1 VNARGVRAGAAMC
14 SITPFTIAACLVL
27 ASCSVIPT
35 APSGLPDEWIPSVS
49 PSAIPSES
57 AASDFGYTDA
67 ESAAVRVRNVGCD
80 GLSTG
85 SGFVLDEHTIVTNH
99 HVVASTG
106 RLEVTLADGTD
117 VTVTASK
124 YATNADFGLITTEE
138 SLAYAVTLAEADAE
152 MGDTITVVGY
162 PEGGALTVSE
172 GIIEGAEVD
181 TLDKASFV
189 QATTAYAAPG
199 SSGSAVYNQAGEVI
213 GVLYAGSTETDETM
227 IVPLSLL
234 KAFLTTPTFQVDNPP
249 ACTPAWL

>member
-1 VNARGVRAGAAMC
+1 MTARGVRAGV
-14 SITPFTIAACLVL
+14 AACTITACTITACIVL
-27 ASCSVIPT
+27 ASCSVIPA
-35 APSGLPDEWIPSVS
+35 APSGLPEAWVPSVS

-106 RLEVTLADGTD
+106 RLEVTLSDGTD

-124 YATNADFGLITTEE
+124 YGTNADFALITTEE

-152 MGDTITVVGY
+152 TGDSITVVGY
-162 PEGGALTVSE
+162 PEGGVLQVSE
-172 GIIEGAEVD
+172 GVVEGADFD

-189 QATTAYAAPG
+189 QVTTAYAAPG
-199 SSGSAVYNQAGEVI
+199 SSGSAVYNEAGEVI
-213 GVLYAGSTETDETM
+213 GVLYAGSSATDETM

-234 KAFLTTPTFQVDNPP
+234 KAFLTTPAFQVDNPP

>member
-1 VNARGVRAGAAMC
+1 MNARGVRASVTVC
-14 SITPFTIAACLVL
+14 TVAACLVL

-35 APSGLPDEWIPSVS
+35 APSGLPDEWIPSIS

-106 RLEVTLADGTD
+106 RLEVTLSDGTD
-117 VTVTASK
+117 ITVTASK
-124 YATNADFGLITTEE
+124 YATNADFALITTEE
-138 SLAYAVTLAEADAE
+138 SLAYAVTLAPMDAE

-162 PEGGALTVSE
+162 PDGGILTVSE
-172 GIIEGAEVD
+172 GIVEGADFD
-181 TLDKASFV
+181 TLDHASFV
-189 QATTAYAAPG
+189 QVTTAYAAPG
-199 SSGSAVYNQAGEVI
+199 SSGSAVYNEAGEVI
-213 GVLYAGSTETDETM
+213 GVLYAGSTETDETL

-234 KAFLTTPTFQVDNPP
+234 RAFLTTPAFQVDNP
-249 ACTPAWL
+249 ASCTPAWL

>member
-1 VNARGVRAGAAMC
+1 VNARGVRAGVAAC
-14 SITPFTIAACLVL
+14 SITAFTIAACLVL

-35 APSGLPDEWIPSVS
+35 APSDLPDEWVPSVS

-67 ESAAVRVRNVGCD
+67 ENAAVRVRNVGCD
-80 GLSTG
+80 GLATG

-117 VTVTASK
+117 ITVTASK
-124 YATNADFGLITTEE
+124 YATNGDFALISTEE
-138 SLAYAVTLAEADAE
+138 SLAYAVTLAQTDAE
-152 MGDTITVVGY
+152 TGDSITVVGY
-162 PEGGALTVSE
+162 PDGGVLTVSE
-172 GIIEGAEVD
+172 GIVEGSDVD
-181 TLDKASFV
+181 TLDNASFV
-189 QATTAYAAPG
+189 QVTTAYAAPG
-199 SSGSAVYNQAGEVI
+199 SSGSAVYNEAGEVI
-213 GVLYAGSTETDETM
+213 GVLYAGSNETDETL

-249 ACTPAWL
+249 ACMPAWL